1 MLRNA
6 PLDLVKKFTKMRR
19 ITTLQHVI
27 KQRFQLAVISATF
40 NQQLC

>member
-19 ITTLQHVI
+19 IATLQHVI

-40 NQQLC
+40 NQQLG